1 MFDPLA
7 QLYDIIDGRRY
18 PRMTSD
24 ANDTHPYRR
33 TVLRAVGMTKRF
45 GALAAVNNVDFD
57 VPRHGIVSLI
67 GPNGAGK
74 TVFFNLLTG
83 LVKPDSGKVWFNG
96 EQITGLPPDRIT
108 RLGIARTFQGIRL
121 FKKMSVLE
129 NVLVGQHTHLN
140 RGLLEV
146 VLRSPDVNAE
156 EEAARERSLELLDFV
171 GL

>member
-1 MFDPLA
+1 MDETALYRPL
-7 QLYDIIDGRRY
+7 L
-18 PRMTSD
+18 
-24 ANDTHPYRR
+24 
-33 TVLRAVGMTKRF
+33 LRAVGITKTF
-45 GALAAVNNVDFD
+45 GALVALDGLDFD

-129 NVLVGQHTHLN
+129 NVVVGQHTH
-140 RGLLEV
+140 
-146 VLRSPDVNAE
+146 
-156 EEAARERSLELLDFV
+156 
-171 GL
+171 